1 MSLIGSVGLTN
12 SLDGLYLGSVNVD
25 NINEFAITSN
35 ALYVNDN
42 IQSIQSAIN
51 SATPADVINISSGSF
66 GESQIQITDKFN
78 IALTAPAVAST
89 ICEILNG
96 AIIDGT
102 SELIRLSNL
111 QIKGANTQIKGVG
124 RHKLNNMIFS
134 GNISQT
140 NLIEIGKNCTKF
152 ITVSNCEFD
161 NYCTISVPSSF
172 ASTLYFINCNFGGAT
187 IILSN
192 SSPLQVIFY
201 NCSGFQ
207 SFPLPTKTT
216 FVGLNVLSTGVSRF
230 DATNVNLSTVNL
242 QPYPPID
249 GFSSYTNQFLS
260 GQQTIKSNTT
270 ITLLSNASLANKLQN
285 YPTIVDC
292 IFNFSISANNANLTI
307 KYTNN
312 NTSNIYSYTQGLT
325 SNGHHIL
332 PVKFLIPEDTF
343 YDYNFEIVAMISTGT
358 ISTGTDD
365 FYSVEFKQIKGNLV

>member
-12 SLDGLYLGSVNVD
+12 AQDGLYLGSVNVD
-25 NINEFAITSN
+25 NIDEFTITSN

-42 IQSIQSAIN
+42 VNSIQSAIN
-51 SATPADVINISSGSF
+51 SAIPSNVINISSGSF
-66 GESQIQITDKFN
+66 GESQIQITDKLN

-89 ICEILNG
+89 ICEILDG
-96 AIIDGT
+96 FVIDGT
-102 SELIRLSNL
+102 SENVRLSNL

-172 ASTLYFINCNFGGAT
+172 ASTLYFINCNFASAT

-192 SSPLQVIFY
+192 SSPLQVIFN
-201 NCSGFQ
+201 NCAGFQ
-207 SFPLPTKTT
+207 SFPLPTKAL
-216 FVGLNVLSTGVSRF
+216 FVGLNVLSTGVSRT
-230 DATNVNLSTVNL
+230 DTTNVNLSTVNN

-270 ITLLSNASLANKLQN
+270 ITLLSSASLANKLQN

-292 IFNFSISANNANLTI
+292 VFNFSISANNANLTI

-325 SNGHHIL
+325 SNGHHIF
-332 PVKFLIPEDTF
+332 PVKFLIPEDAF
-343 YDYNFEIVAMISTGT
+343 YDYNFEIVATISTGT